1 MRWWFLLLFLFSIPL
16 WWLFEYLNAFVQNW
30 YYVFPASWSRSTEII
45 IKTISFATV
54 TPAVYSLSF
63 LVERFLNSRYNLQDS
78 PRTITPKHSTIIVL
92 VGIVMLYLTLAYP
105 KIFFPLVWI
114 APLLIVDPFNFHFG
128 FQSFL
133 REIAKGKWMLII
145 SFGLGT
151 LITGFFWEMWNYY
164 AFPKWFYTVP
174 YVDFMKVF
182 EMPILGFLGYIPFG
196 LFVFSFTE
204 LVLGLSGR
212 RTLNVLH

>member
-151 LITGFFWEMWNYY
+151 LITGFFWEMWNFY